1 MTLPRSLKRI
11 AGVFLAFIVLVVLFI
26 AVFGWNWLRGP
37 IERMTTEKT
46 GRVLAIN
53 GELKVKFGWPLPR
66 IHAGAVTF
74 ANPGWARE
82 KQMVAADAV
91 EIAIDMQ
98 QLLRQNI
105 VLPEVRLERP
115 VVFLEQGTDGRKN
128 WLLDLNQQDEGA
140 RIRIDR
146 LTLDAGRL
154 GYDDAGQKT
163 SIRSELSTSNTQPAG
178 AAVAFTAQGLYKGLP
193 LKARGNGGP
202 VLGLRDESTPYPLKV
217 DATVGRTDM
226 KADGTITSLSKFS
239 AVDMRVA
246 LRGDSLEQLFPLLG
260 IAFPETPAYA
270 TEGHLLHSG
279 NVWRYEKFSGRIG
292 DSDIAGTLEVDTD
305 GKRPAMKAD
314 LVSRLLDIAD
324 LGPLIGARPGSVQA
338 AKQAA
343 PPPSQT
349 DAPIPAQA
357 RVLPDMPFETDRWN
371 SVDAEVTLKAGTIR
385 RAKELPLE
393 DFVTHLSLRDSVLT
407 LDPLNVGVAGG
418 HLNAVISLDGRK
430 DPIQARARVRARKL
444 LIAKLFPTVDLSKT
458 GIGQVDGEFDLAG
471 SGNSVGRMLASSN
484 GKLALVVA
492 GGEIS
497 KMMMETVGLHVWEM
511 LQLKITGDRLVKLRC
526 GVADFDVKQGTMHA
540 DALIFD
546 TEITTIVGTGSIDLR
561 QEKLDLTLN
570 QKTKRTSPVAL
581 RSPIYVR
588 GSFARPDVQVDK
600 RRVASRAL
608 GAIALG
614 TVNPLLALV
623 PLIDA
628 GPGRDSDCGQLVL
641 DARALP
647 HSENTSPG
655 NKHEPKI
662 PDRQSTSERE
672 RTDGYGRSV
681 GVGSMRRMY
690 ATEQTVD
697 YRARIVI
704 ELTDHQK
711 SDLADS
717 SKSV

>member
-1 MTLPRSLKRI
+1 MTLPRSLKWI
-11 AGVFLAFIVLVVLFI
+11 AGVFLALVVLAVLFI
-26 AVFGWNWLRGP
+26 AIFGWNWLRGP

-91 EIAIDMQ
+91 EIAIDMP
-98 QLLRQNI
+98 QLVRQNI

-128 WLLDLNQQDEGA
+128 WLLDLNQQDQGA

-146 LTLDAGRL
+146 LTLDEGRL

-178 AAVAFTAQGLYKGLP
+178 AAVTFTAQGLYKGLP

-202 VLGLRDESTPYPLKV
+202 VLGLRDESTPYRLKV
-217 DATVGRTDM
+217 DATVGRTGV
-226 KADGTITSLSKFS
+226 KADGTVTSLSKFS

-279 NVWRYEKFSGRIG
+279 NSWRYEKFSGRIG
-292 DSDIAGTLEVDTD
+292 DSDIAGTLQVDTA

-371 SVDAEVTLKAGTIR
+371 SVDAEVTLKAATIR
-385 RAKELPLE
+385 RAKELPFE

-430 DPIQARARVRARKL
+430 DPIQAHARVRARKI
-444 LIAKLFPTVDLSKT
+444 LIAKLFRTVELSET

-484 GKLALVVA
+484 GKLGLVVA

-497 KMMMETVGLHVWEM
+497 KMMMEKVSLHLWEM
-511 LQLKITGDRLVKLRC
+511 LQLKITGDKLVKLRC
-526 GVADFDVKQGTMHA
+526 GVADFNVKEGTMHA

-546 TEITTIVGTGSIDLR
+546 TEVTTIVGTGSIDLG

-570 QKTKRTSPVAL
+570 QKTKHTSPVAL

-600 RRVASRAL
+600 RRVAARAL

-647 HSENTSPG
+647 HSENTGPR
-655 NKHEPKI
+655 K
-662 PDRQSTSERE
+662 
-672 RTDGYGRSV
+672 
-681 GVGSMRRMY
+681 
-690 ATEQTVD
+690 
-697 YRARIVI
+697 
-704 ELTDHQK
+704 
-711 SDLADS
+711 
-717 SKSV
+717 